1 MKNVIYKYSVV
12 NRGVSNLMVLPAKAK
27 ILTIQTQGDT
37 INLWAQVNPEVQET
51 EVRFIK
57 RLGTGQEFELHQ
69 EHTYIS
75 TVQEGPYVW
84 HYFEVL

>member
-51 EVRFIK
+51 ETRFIK
-57 RLGTGQEFELHQ
+57 RIATGQEFELHNEQ
-69 EHTYIS
+69 TYIS
-75 TVQEGPYVW
+75 TVQEGPFVW
-84 HYFEVL
+84 HYFEIL